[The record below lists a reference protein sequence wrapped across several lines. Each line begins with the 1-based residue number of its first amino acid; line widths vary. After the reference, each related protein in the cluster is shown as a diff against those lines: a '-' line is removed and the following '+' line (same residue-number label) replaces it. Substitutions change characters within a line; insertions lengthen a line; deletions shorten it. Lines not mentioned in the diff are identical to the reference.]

1 MSRTAIWR
9 LVFPLIAMLVLTGC
23 SGGTGNRPLFAELAV
38 SAQDIIARNAAA
50 RAQAAQPQITRAA
63 LDTLDGSFVEV
74 TLERTGQVAFLAATH
89 VRFDESP
96 GEIVQWRTSDDV
108 TLTTRAGV
116 LIATRGLGGHLISA
130 DIAVDGTRGGPAGAG
145 GRTLYIRTGV
155 LEERPL
161 PMTCELSDL
170 GATAI
175 TIVERVHQVRYLR
188 ERCEAVSGGE
198 VTYEYWVD
206 SRDPIIWQ
214 AREWAG
220 PHIGYLRI
228 RRVTR

>member
-1 MSRTAIWR
+1 MRIRQLLGALALLALVACNGGGGERPIFVEMAVTAQ
-9 LVFPLIAMLVLTGC
+9 G
-23 SGGTGNRPLFAELAV
+23 
-38 SAQDIIARNAAA
+38 IIARNAAE
-50 RAQAAQPQITRAA
+50 RAQAARPPMTRAI
-63 LDTLDGSFVEV
+63 LDTLEGSFVEV
-74 TLERTGQVAFLAATH
+74 TLERTGQLAYLAANA

-108 TLTTRAGV
+108 TLTTRGGV

-130 DIAVDGTRGGPAGAG
+130 DVAVNGARGGPAGESA
-145 GRTLYIRTGV
+145 RTLYIRTGDIEV
-155 LEERPL
+155 AALPL
-161 PMTCELSDL
+161 ACEVSEK
-170 GATAI
+170 GRTAI
-175 TIVERVHQVRYLR
+175 TIVERVHQVRYVV
-188 ERCEAVSGGE
+188 ERCEAAGGGE
-198 VTYEYWVD
+198 VTYEYWID